1 MTNSEYLNLVK
12 QLENAPLEI
21 QRQAK
26 KSLSGSISIGSERE
40 KKAEAKQKK
49 QLANLQERVYKFVK
63 AELQDMKIDAENC
76 VTFNFRVDLGG
87 TKFKHLTEP
96 KKKSRKS
103 YLKTKKAVEMQGKD
117 SAKMKTKKAKGTY
130 EYIK

>member
-1 MTNSEYLNLVK
+1 MKNELQNLSIEELSELMK
-12 QLENAPLEI
+12 
-21 QRQAK
+21 QAK
-26 KSLSGSISIGSERE
+26 TIKAGKADKA
-40 KKAEAKQKK
+40 KKVEAKQKK

-96 KKKSRKS
+96 KKKARKS
-103 YLKTKKAVEMQGKD
+103 FLKTKKAVEMQGKD
-117 SAKMKTKKAKGTY
+117 TAKMKTKKAKGTY
-130 EYIK
+130 EYVK